1 MILQNQNPKRFR
13 ALSEV
18 KVSEGSLPFYE
29 CEKGREFNLPKGRF
43 LVSGEVKELPFS
55 YKKIDF
61 PDFDNV
67 KPLKALNIVFV
78 DNYPNKCS
86 VWLDTGKVVADTN
99 FKYLPSF
106 VFMYIMFHEVGH
118 FYFRG
123 NGDLSEIQCD
133 TFARKKMIECGY
145 NPSQIDLA
153 IQVTLSNNSDL
164 SRERKKISFNQ
175 LKK

>member
-1 MILQNQNPKRFR
+1 MIVKNNNPKRFK
-13 ALSEV
+13 ALSHV
-18 KVSEGSLPFYE
+18 IVSEGALPFYSCKE
-29 CEKGREFNLPKGRF
+29 GKEFNLPEGQF
-43 LVSGEVKELPFS
+43 SISGEVKEIPFK

-61 PDFDNV
+61 PEFENV
-67 KPLKALNIVFV
+67 KPLKVLNIIFV

-86 VWLDTGKVVADTN
+86 VWLDTGKVLADSN

-123 NGDLSEIQCD
+123 NGALSEIQCD
-133 TFARKKMIECGY
+133 TFARQKMIEKGY

-153 IQVTLSNNSDL
+153 IQVSLSNNSHL
-164 SRERKKISFNQ
+164 SEQRKKISFNQ